1 MGWRIH
7 VHGMVNEVKAEVE
20 AEVRL
25 ARCMRAACGGACELV
40 AELVACE
47 LVACELGK
55 LGACVGACVG
65 ACKLHEAACGYAYG
79 VASAAVA
86 RMASQHAWPRLLIV
100 GAALDAWLVD
110 GEERRR

>member
-7 VHGMVNEVKAEVE
+7 VHGIVNEVKAEVE

-25 ARCMRAACGGACELV
+25 ARCMRAACGG
-40 AELVACE
+40 ACE

-100 GAALDAWLVD
+100 GAALDAWLED